1 MRTLSRRGAVFDAG
15 LVLAVAATLAACSS
29 RSPRA
34 GSLPPTTT
42 SISANAREDVTTVGS
57 CSRDAAGLWVL
68 DGAVKNRS
76 DKRQSYTIIV
86 DFTDVAATVEDTKT
100 VSVPPVSPGGI
111 ATWSVSGAAGQEG
124 IRCVIRTAR
133 TP

>member
-1 MRTLSRRGAVFDAG
+1 MRTLSRRRAVFDAW
-15 LVLAVAATLAACSS
+15 LMLAVAATLAACSS

-68 DGAVKNRS
+68 DGAVTNRS
-76 DKRQSYTIIV
+76 DKRHSYTIIV
-86 DFTDVAATVEDTKT
+86 DFTDIAATVEDTKT
-100 VSVPPVSPGGI
+100 VTVPPVSPRGI